1 MPDTPSLAAAQ
12 TQGRVRRSLVQNWTI
27 PEGVLLRPQS
37 PYIIDNDDPARRV
50 TWDECIGG
58 ERVTEEVP
66 APVDPQPMPTSPRP
80 VPNNPAPTP
89 HPIRR
94 RRIKAVGVE
103 LEGGWDRR
111 PPAEMH
117 RDGSVTV
124 DAPIVG
130 EISSPPIPDF
140 STAEE
145 WMRANYPH
153 RVNSSCG
160 LHVHVSTNELN
171 YGRLMEPEF
180 AQFFEC
186 RMAEFLSQ
194 GLADNRPGFDLLRQR
209 FQGLNRYCQKK
220 FIPEQ
225 QLFMTDRYGDVN
237 THPRYAQL
245 NFCYIRHGTL
255 ECRLFPCFPNVD
267 DGVAAVKAFYDTVFD
282 YLGQFKSTKDE
293 PSTLVIPLSEL
304 QSPSK

>member
-1 MPDTPSLAAAQ
+1 MPDTPSQAAAQ
-12 TQGRVRRSLVQNWTI
+12 TQGLAQYSTVQYWTT
-27 PEGVLLRPQS
+27 PDGVLRRRQIPS
-37 PYIIDNDDPARRV
+37 PTANDDPARRV
-50 TWDECIGG
+50 PWDAGIVGA
-58 ERVTEEVP
+58 RVTEEVP
-66 APVDPQPMPTSPRP
+66 APP
-80 VPNNPAPTP
+80 PAPTP
-89 HPIRR
+89 HPLRR

-103 LEGGWDRR
+103 LEGGWDRL

-124 DAPIVG
+124 DALIVG

-140 STAEE
+140 SAVEE
-145 WMRANYPH
+145 WVRANYPH

-180 AQFFEC
+180 AQFFEG

-304 QSPSK
+304 QSPSQ

>member
-1 MPDTPSLAAAQ
+1 MPDTPSQAAAQ
-12 TQGRVRRSLVQNWTI
+12 TQGLAQYSTVQYWTT
-27 PEGVLLRPQS
+27 PDGVLRRRQIPS
-37 PYIIDNDDPARRV
+37 RTANDDPTRRV
-50 TWDECIGG
+50 TRDERIGG
-58 ERVTEEVP
+58 ARVTEEVP
-66 APVDPQPMPTSPRP
+66 APP
-80 VPNNPAPTP
+80 PAPTP
-89 HPIRR
+89 HPLRR

-103 LEGGWDRR
+103 LEGGWDRL

-140 STAEE
+140 SAVEE
-145 WMRANYPH
+145 WVRANYPH

-180 AQFFEC
+180 AQFFEG

-304 QSPSK
+304 QSPSQ